1 MKQFFKFLFASML
14 GFILANVLIF
24 FIFIMIIAGIAA
36 TANHE
41 FTLKDNSVFH
51 LKLDGEVIDRSKNDM
66 YQEFFSSVNT
76 SRLGLDDIL
85 LSIEKAKNNNKI
97 KGIYLETDFSA
108 IGISSAREIRNALID
123 FKKSDKFIVAY
134 GGVYTQTAY
143 YIASVADKIILNPH
157 GMLEFQGLSV
167 SPVFYKGAL
176 DKLGIEM
183 QLVKVGSYKSAPERY
198 TNTEM
203 SEENRTQVTAFLSS
217 IWNTMTA
224 EIAATRHVSKE
235 QLNEYADEALTFS
248 LAEKA
253 VANRLVDTLLYKDE
267 VDSILAKY
275 IGDEAKY
282 VSLAEMKTVPNTKQ
296 DLVSDK
302 IAVVYALGAIDAGF
316 GGEENISSEDL
327 AKTLLEVKDDD
338 NVRAVVLRVNSP
350 GGSAYGSEQIW
361 RAVSLVREKKPVIVS
376 MGDYAA
382 SGGYYISC
390 AADRIVAQPT
400 TLTGSIGIYGLIP
413 NVQGLTD
420 KLGIT
425 YDVVKT
431 NDLADMPAINRPFTE
446 REHSIMQAYVNEGY
460 ELFVKRCADGRQ
472 KTADEIKAIAEGRVW
487 TGADAIEIGLADT
500 LGGLSDAIRIA
511 AETAGVEKYR
521 TAEYPEKKEF
531 LQELLESL
539 NGGVQAKI
547 LQMQLGDN
555 YKHYLMLKNAAQM
568 NKIQAILPLDLEI
581 K

>member
-1 MKQFFKFLFASML
+1 ML

-24 FIFIMIIAGIAA
+24 FVFIMIIAGIAA
-36 TANHE
+36 TSNHE

-66 YQEFFSSVNT
+66 YQELFSSVNT
-76 SRLGLDDIL
+76 SRIGLDDIL
-85 LSIEKAKNNNKI
+85 LSIEKAKNNDKI

-203 SEENRTQVTAFLSS
+203 SEENRTQVTAFLNS
-217 IWNTMTA
+217 IWNTMTS
-224 EIAATRHVSKE
+224 EIAASRHVSKE
-235 QLNEYADEALTFS
+235 ELNEYADEALTFS

-267 VDSILAKY
+267 VDSVLAKY

-302 IAVVYALGAIDAGF
+302 IAVVYAVGAIDAGF

-338 NVRAVVLRVNSP
+338 DVRAVVLRVNSP
-350 GGSAYGSEQIW
+350 GGGAYGSEQIW

-413 NVQGLTD
+413 NVQGLAD

-472 KTADEIKAIAEGRVW
+472 KTADEIKTIAEGRVW

-568 NKIQAILPLDLEI
+568 NKIQAILPLDLEVR
-581 K
+581 